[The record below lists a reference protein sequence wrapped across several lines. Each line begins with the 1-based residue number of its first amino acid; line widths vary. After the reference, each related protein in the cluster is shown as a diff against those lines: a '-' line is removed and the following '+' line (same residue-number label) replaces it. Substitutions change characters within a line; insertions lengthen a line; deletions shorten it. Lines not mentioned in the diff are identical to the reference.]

1 MFELLHLKYLYYS
14 YNLNIRSFPAD
25 DSSDGNG
32 NMDLRPKM
40 KISPPI
46 TGDPDMHARQLESFD
61 HLIGMYVRTMH
72 RLML

>member
-1 MFELLHLKYLYYS
+1 M
-14 YNLNIRSFPAD
+14 NIRSFPAD

-72 RLML
+72 